1 MSDISMLR
9 QQLSGILPRFQIAE
23 EEPLARHTSFRVGGP
38 AELMVFPHTKREL
51 SDVLKL
57 AAGLG
62 IRPKILGAGTNVL
75 APDAGVRGLV
85 ICLRDTFMGLNLLKP
100 TGIEAMA
107 GMSLAKTA
115 MFAARNGLS
124 GMENFHGIP
133 GSVGGGIF
141 MNAGAYGSELKDVA
155 VRTEFMYPDGHCE
168 WLEGEEQG
176 FGYRKSAFQNLE
188 GVIIRTQFALQ
199 PGKEDEI
206 RSRIQE
212 LLDRRR
218 ASQPLDMPSAGSTF
232 RRPEGHYAGALI
244 EEAGLKGLTVGGARV
259 SEKHA
264 GFIVNTGKATAAD
277 ILALVR
283 QIQKKVYENSGVKL
297 EPEIRLWGQE

>member
-1 MSDISMLR
+1 MSDISILR

-23 EEPLARHTSFRVGGP
+23 EEPLAKHTSFKVGGP
-38 AELMVFPHTKREL
+38 AELMVFPHTKQEL
-51 SDVLKL
+51 SQVLKI

-75 APDAGVRGLV
+75 APDEGLRGLV

-124 GMENFHGIP
+124 GMECFHGIP

-141 MNAGAYGSELKDVA
+141 MNAGAYGSDLKDVA
-155 VRTEFMYPDGHCE
+155 ARTEFMYLDGHCE
-168 WLEGEEQG
+168 WFEGEKQG
-176 FGYRKSAFQNLE
+176 FGYRKSAFQKLE
-188 GVIIRTQFALQ
+188 GVIVRTQFALQ

-206 RSRIQE
+206 RSKIQE

-232 RRPEGHYAGALI
+232 RRPEGHYAGPLI

-277 ILALVR
+277 VLMLIEQV
-283 QIQKKVYENSGVKL
+283 QKKVYENSGIKL